1 MCLYWEGRH
10 ILNYIRKRSIAD
22 NILLVLASTI
32 FSLFIQTAAFA
43 TNPPIIS
50 PSTGVYSQ
58 VQSQVTITADP
69 GDTIYF
75 TQDNSDPTPSSP
87 EFVNPIPIG
96 SSAVIKAIA
105 WNSGVSSSIVT
116 AIIQSDANSKPVPRT
131 GLKLWL
137 KSDFGPLTSGAN
149 VIQWNDLSG
158 AASANNATQSTASAQ
173 PTLVSDAI
181 NDFPA
186 VQFNGTSQFLNL
198 TSGLSN
204 LSSGASLFA
213 VIKPVGTGTSTLL
226 TTGNSGPSDQMSLE
240 AVNTQAQ
247 FTAYNGTTGST
258 LASPSGSLT
267 LNKFQEL
274 DSVHSG
280 AASASINVNTASVA
294 SGAVENLINTSRT
307 LNFIGSDGTANF
319 FNGQLAELLIYD
331 RPVTVSERADIGAY
345 LFTRYQLSTAVAT
358 AAPIISVASG
368 TLPGPTQV
376 AIAAEAGST
385 VYITQDGSDP
395 NPGTSPVYSKPLNIN
410 YTQTLKA
417 LSVANGVSSSI
428 SSASYTLDANKWPAP
443 DPLDTRPLTIDLQLP
458 TTSQ

>member
-1 MCLYWEGRH
+1 MCLFWEERH
-10 ILNYIRKRSIAD
+10 IFNYILKRSIAD
-22 NILLVLASTI
+22 NFLLVLASTV

-50 PSTGVYSQ
+50 PGTGVFSQ
-58 VQSQVTITADP
+58 VQSQVVISADP

-75 TQDNSDPTPSSP
+75 TQDNSDPTPSST
-87 EFVNPIPIG
+87 EYVNPIPIG
-96 SSAVIKAIA
+96 STAIIKAIA

-116 AIIQSDANSKPVPRT
+116 ANIQSDTNSKPVPRT

-158 AASANNATQSTASAQ
+158 ASSANNATQSSVSAQ

-198 TSGLSN
+198 TSGFSN

-213 VIKPVGTGTSTLL
+213 VMKPVGTGTATLL
-226 TTGNSGPSDQMSLE
+226 TTGNSGPSDKMSQE
-240 AVNTQAQ
+240 TINTQTQ

-258 LASPSGSLT
+258 LTSPSGSLI

-274 DSVHSG
+274 DTVHSG
-280 AASASINVNTASVA
+280 SATASTNVNTVNVA
-294 SGAVENLINTSRT
+294 SGTVENLINTTRT
-307 LNFIGSDGTANF
+307 LNFIGSDSTTNF
-319 FNGQLAELLIYD
+319 LNGQLAELLIYD
-331 RPVTVSERADIGAY
+331 RPVTVSERADISAY
-345 LFTRYQLSTAVAT
+345 LFARYQLSTAVAT

-368 TLPGPTQV
+368 SLPGPTQV
-376 AIAAEAGST
+376 AIASEAGST
-385 VYITQDGSDP
+385 VYVTQDGSDP
-395 NPGTSPVYSKPLNIN
+395 NPSTSPIYSKPLNIS